1 MRVGILG
8 GGLQGCCAAL
18 ALAER
23 GMDVVLFDRN
33 DAILSRT
40 AVANEGKIHLG
51 YMYAGDPSLS
61 TARIMMKGALAFAPF
76 MHRHLGIETHALA
89 TSVPAAYVVHR
100 DSQHSAQAVGGYL
113 RDVHQL
119 IVEAST
125 GREFDYFGLDLSAPP
140 RAWTS
145 SERDTTFNPD
155 AALAA
160 FDTPEVAINPVAL
173 ASVLRAAIADHRRIE
188 VHLGH
193 QVSKVDSVDD
203 RLCVTSEKGDFLQ
216 VDAFDHVV
224 NALWDGRLA
233 VDATMGLKPNR
244 PWLHRLKYG
253 ISFTLPNG
261 LDRPPSAT
269 FVSGPFGEVVSYP
282 DRLTYLTWYPE
293 CIHGYSTEVTPPVWD
308 TYPSAPLRTK
318 ILTRTIAAMAEI
330 VPSLAAVDAA
340 NLPDALVKG
349 GLIVA
354 WGETDIYDTNS
365 ELHQRYQIG
374 ITSKGNYHSIDPG
387 KLTMAPYFADQCAA
401 RIMGDI

>member
-1 MRVGILG
+1 MRVAILG

-18 ALAER
+18 ALGER

-100 DSQHSAQAVGGYL
+100 DSQHSAQAVEDYL
-113 RDVHQL
+113 RDVHEL
-119 IVEAST
+119 IVKAST
-125 GREFDYFGLDLSAPP
+125 GREFDYFGLDISAPP

-145 SERDTTFNPD
+145 SERDTRFNPD

-173 ASVLRAAIADHRRIE
+173 ASVLRRAIADHRRIE
-188 VHLGH
+188 VRHGH

-203 RLCVTSEKGDFLQ
+203 RLCVTSEKAGFVQ

-233 VDATMGLKPNR
+233 IDATMGLKPTR

-253 ISFTLPNG
+253 ISFTLPDG
-261 LDRPPSAT
+261 LERPPSAT

-308 TYPSAPLRTK
+308 TFPPEPLRTK
-318 ILTRTIAAMAEI
+318 ILTRTIAAMTEI

-387 KLTMAPYFADQCAA
+387 KLTMAPYFADQCAT
-401 RIMGDI
+401 RIAGDV